1 MNGNLVGKF
10 GDRIKLGWCEYQY
23 FKKKHVFKIN
33 KKKET
38 KREKETKNKELWSI
52 AMWVWQQS
60 LVETS
65 KLSSACESNEWG
77 GYKTRIW
84 VIDEEV
90 IKIKIVDGCI
100 IYAIENR
107 RKLINMYVIFN
118 IINDLKKMV
127 IKNS

>member
-1 MNGNLVGKF
+1 
-10 GDRIKLGWCEYQY
+10 
-23 FKKKHVFKIN
+23 
-33 KKKET
+33 
-38 KREKETKNKELWSI
+38 
-52 AMWVWQQS
+52 MWVWQQS

-107 RKLINMYVIFN
+107 RKLINISSLASVCWNTFLDRGMTQPSYGRQDYI
-118 IINDLKKMV
+118 IINNPLH
-127 IKNS
+127 S